1 MASYVTIS
9 SGAAGSFQLLS
20 SATFAGVP
28 VIFGPVGWC
37 IVLGVAIVALTTIG
51 SLFIRSPLER
61 WLAHTCFS
69 YEDDRNKDEPFW
81 HAESLADMH
90 QAMNALHVL
99 TSGIF
104 AQLSGNWLAEL
115 SGNTQLLGN
124 RMVAARVVLADCDPE
139 RSDWLVEVTA
149 IGDSGRQLLARSA
162 SAAKLVGLTAP
173 EPLTYEKTSQVYRNG
188 LLSAPEF
195 STVTSKTSLTESWS
209 VISAGHKH
217 GVQLDGEFPLNITK
231 YNNAELKVTYWPD
244 KRQQEQ
250 SLEVITNLD
259 S

>member
-9 SGAAGSFQLLS
+9 SGVAGSFQLLS

-28 VIFGPVGWC
+28 VIFSPVGWC

-51 SLFIRSPLER
+51 SLLIRSPLER
-61 WLAHTCFS
+61 WLTHTCFS

-115 SGNTQLLGN
+115 SG
-124 RMVAARVVLADCDPE
+124 E
-139 RSDWLVEVTA
+139 YS
-149 IGDSGRQLLARSA
+149 
-162 SAAKLVGLTAP
+162 
-173 EPLTYEKTSQVYRNG
+173 
-188 LLSAPEF
+188 
-195 STVTSKTSLTESWS
+195 
-209 VISAGHKH
+209 
-217 GVQLDGEFPLNITK
+217 ITG
-231 YNNAELKVTYWPD
+231 
-244 KRQQEQ
+244 
-250 SLEVITNLD
+250 
-259 S
+259 